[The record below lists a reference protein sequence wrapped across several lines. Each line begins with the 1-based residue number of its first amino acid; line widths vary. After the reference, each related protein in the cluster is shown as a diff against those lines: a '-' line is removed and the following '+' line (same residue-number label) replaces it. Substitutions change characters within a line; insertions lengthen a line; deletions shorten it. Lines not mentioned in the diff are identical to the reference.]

1 MADEPQVEKTN
12 EVKKKS
18 NIGYIVTIIIMA
30 LVIIGLVA
38 YIVVLKTSEEEESSS
53 SKSKKSKATNNT
65 VVENM
70 IDEEDEEE
78 DEEEYEVKNTTK
90 SSSTR
95 IDTSSKNGKVKLGD
109 TFTFN
114 NFELTIGKEVSF
126 SKVEASYS
134 DKNGTE
140 VVAVPI
146 TIKNVGEE
154 TKSFNYFYTTYF
166 GSKGTELSGI
176 EYYFEDSIYK
186 TGSLRSGGSINAKM
200 YFIYD
205 GDGTYAVEFNDFTD
219 KYELE
224 FEVKK

>member
-1 MADEPQVEKTN
+1 MADEPQVENTN

-70 IDEEDEEE
+70 IDEE

-205 GDGTYAVEFNDFTD
+205 GDGTYAAEFNDYTD

>member
-1 MADEPQVEKTN
+1 MADEPQVENTN

-114 NFELTIGKEVSF
+114 NFEVTIGKEVSF

-154 TKSFNYFYTTYF
+154 TQSFNYFSTTYF
-166 GSKGTELSGI
+166 GSQGTELSGI
-176 EYYFEDSIYK
+176 EYYFEYSIYK

-205 GDGTYAVEFNDFTD
+205 GDGTYAAEFNDFTD

>member
-1 MADEPQVEKTN
+1 MADEPQVENTN

-38 YIVVLKTSEEEESSS
+38 YIVVLKTSEEESSS

-176 EYYFEDSIYK
+176 IEYYFEDSTSK
-186 TGSLRSGGSINAKM
+186 TGSLRSGGSVNAKM

-205 GDGTYAVEFNDFTD
+205 GDGTYAAEFNDYTD